1 MKKNLLSLAMMLLG
15 AWALTACSNDD
26 ETPYEPKEVEVTN
39 GVFVVCSGHMSTP
52 INGGLTYYDFATST
66 ATPQAFKAVNGREL
80 GLTANDVLVYGDKM
94 FIVVDNENTIEVVN
108 KKDLKSVKQ
117 IKLKEMM
124 ADGQGA
130 HPRHIIAKD
139 GKIYVSNYG
148 TSNADW
154 VSYSVN
160 GNGSVAVID
169 AETYQLKA
177 TYAVGGYPEGLAI
190 VGNDLYVVNSNY
202 SMGNASISK
211 INLSTGAESK
221 ISHADIINPVAAV
234 AINGNLYYLDSGNY
248 GATPPY
254 AQENAGVRKVTADG
268 QVTKVVDAT
277 AMCSDGKKIYV
288 INSPYGVGSTSYAI
302 YDVASNTTKAF
313 TPSEDVEYPNTIGV
327 DPINGDVFI
336 ASNSKDADTGKAS
349 YKIPGYVKQYKA
361 DGTFVS
367 KFNCWVGPCAIVANT
382 GVKYE

>member
-1 MKKNLLSLAMMLLG
+1 MKKYLLSFAVLVMGMSLM
-15 AWALTACSNDD
+15 TACSDDD
-26 ETPYEPKEVEVTN
+26 ETPYEPQEVEVSN
-39 GVFVVCSGHMSTP
+39 GVFVVCSGNMSTP
-52 INGGLTYYDFATST
+52 INGGLTYFDYATST

-80 GLTANDVLVYGDKM
+80 GLTTNDALVYGDKM
-94 FIVVDNENTIEVVN
+94 YIVVDNENTIEVVN
-108 KKDLKSVKQ
+108 KKDMTSVKQ
-117 IKLKEMM
+117 IKLKDMM

-130 HPRHIIAKD
+130 HPRHIIAQD
-139 GKIYVSNYG
+139 GNIYVSNYG

-154 VSYSVN
+154 ASYTIT

-211 INLSTGAESK
+211 INLSTGAETK

-234 AINGNLYYLDSGNY
+234 AINGNLYYLDSGAY

-313 TPSEDVEYPNTIGV
+313 TPSEDVEYPNTIGI
-327 DPINGDVFI
+327 DPVNGNIFI

-349 YKIPGYVKQYKA
+349 YKTPGYVKQYKA

-367 KFNCWVGPCAIVANT
+367 KFNCWVGPCAIIANT
-382 GVKYE
+382 AVEYK